1 MRVTFSR
8 RSTRKRLATR
18 IDDTSFGLARPH
30 AAGETNAVN
39 SAAFRRLNSPNFG
52 RILSAASRLVQSTLK
67 LMF

>member
-1 MRVTFSR
+1 MFSR
-8 RSTRKRLATR
+8 RGARKRLATR

-39 SAAFRRLNSPNFG
+39 SAAFRRLNSPNFD
-52 RILSAASRLVQSTLK
+52 RILSAAPPRLVQFALK